1 MSIFSRLSHGW
12 KAFVNNKDPTNQSY
26 ALGYSD
32 TSYPDRIRLTKGNE
46 RSIINSILTR
56 IAVDASSIDI
66 RHVRTDENGR
76 YTETIDSYL
85 NDCLSLSPNKDQTA
99 RTFFR
104 DVILSMFDEGVV
116 AIVVTGATS
125 SPENGNSYDVQSMRV
140 GRITEWFPDHVRVN
154 VYNEVTGRR
163 EELILPKSI
172 VAIVENPFYSVM
184 NEPNSTLNRL
194 IRKLNILDNIDEK
207 TGSNK
212 FNLIFQLPYVTKS
225 QIKREQS
232 EQRLQAIENQL
243 VNSKYGI
250 AYVDATEKVIQLNR
264 PVENDMLSQIEYLTN
279 MLYNQFGVTTEVF
292 NGTADEAAMINYNN
306 RTIEPILSA
315 ITEEMKRKFLTK
327 TARTQ
332 GQSIMF
338 FRDPFK
344 LVPVSQIADIADK
357 FTRNEILSSND
368 IRAIMGFKPSDD
380 PRADELRNKNLND
393 PNAEAEPFSINE
405 NESE

>member
-1 MSIFSRLSHGW
+1 MSILSRFSHGW
-12 KAFVNNKDPTNQSY
+12 KAFVNNKDPTTQSY
-26 ALGYSD
+26 ALGYSN
-32 TSYPDRIRLTKGNE
+32 TSYPDRVRLTKGNE

-85 NDCLSLSPNKDQTA
+85 NECLSLSPNKDQTA
-99 RTFFR
+99 RAFFR

-116 AIVVTGATS
+116 AIVITGATS

-140 GRITEWFPDHVRVN
+140 GKITEWFPDHVRVN
-154 VYNEVTGRR
+154 VYNEIRGRR
-163 EELILPKSI
+163 EELIFPKSV
-172 VAIVENPFYSVM
+172 VAIIENPFYSVM

-194 IRKLNILDNIDEK
+194 IRKLNILDTIDEK

-212 FNLIFQLPYVTKS
+212 FNLIFQLPYVTKN
-225 QIKREQS
+225 QLKREQS
-232 EQRLQAIENQL
+232 EQRLQTIENQL

-368 IRAIMGFKPSDD
+368 IRSIMGFKPSDD

-393 PNAEAEPFSINE
+393 PNAEAEPFGINE
-405 NESE
+405 NETE